1 MKFIKRIR
9 WAYLLLSVFLIG
21 MGVCLVMWPEL
32 STDMACMIVG
42 GGAMLFG
49 LVKIVFYFVRQVNAM
64 VEQYDF
70 SIGLLSIAAGAVLLI
85 HPEEMLRLL
94 PQVLAV
100 CMLVDCVFKLQV
112 VLDAKRL
119 DSALW
124 FMQLLAVMICIGWG
138 VCLLLQPF
146 GLDKYLSQ
154 MFAGG
159 LIAEGVLNLLT
170 VLFIAFTLKKEPV
183 IDVPTPIADPMHAV
197 KPMPAAVAPAPR
209 PEPEEEQTEI
219 EVSGIQVRDLI
230 DQSRETT
237 NQPEGKG
244 SIFSFFKK

>member
-119 DSALW
+119 GSALW

-146 GLDKYLSQ
+146 GLDKYMSQ
-154 MFAGG
+154 MFAGS

-183 IDVPTPIADPMHAV
+183 IDVPMPIADPMQAV
-197 KPMPAAVAPAPR
+197 KPMPVAVAPAPR
-209 PEPEEEQTEI
+209 PEPEEELPDVME
-219 EVSGIQVRDLI
+219 SGIQVRDLI
-230 DQSRETT
+230 EQSRETT

>member
-183 IDVPTPIADPMHAV
+183 IDVPMPIADPMHAV

>member
-119 DSALW
+119 GSALW

-183 IDVPTPIADPMHAV
+183 IDVPMPIADPMHAV

>member
-1 MKFIKRIR
+1 MKFLKRVR
-9 WAYLLLSVFLIG
+9 WAYLLLSVFLIAI
-21 MGVCLVMWPEL
+21 GVCLVMWPEL
-32 STDMACMIVG
+32 SADMACMVIG

-49 LVKIVFYFVRQVNAM
+49 LIKIIFYFVRQVNAM

-70 SIGLLSIAAGAVLLI
+70 STGVLSIAAGAVLLI

-119 DSALW
+119 GSGVW
-124 FMQLLAVMICIGWG
+124 FLQLLTVLICIGWG

-159 LIAEGVLNLLT
+159 LIADGVLNLLT
-170 VLFIAFTLKKEPV
+170 VLFIAFTVKKEAV
-183 IDVPTPIADPMHAV
+183 VDVPAPIAYPMQAV
-197 KPMPAAVAPAPR
+197 KPVPVAVAPAPR
-209 PEPEEEQTEI
+209 PEPEEELPDVVE
-219 EVSGIQVRDLI
+219 SGLQVRDLI
-230 DQSRETT
+230 EQSRETT

>member
-1 MKFIKRIR
+1 MKFLKRIR
-9 WAYLLLSVFLIG
+9 WAYLLLSIFLIG
-21 MGVCLVMWPEL
+21 IGVCLVMWPEL
-32 STDMACMIVG
+32 SADLACMVVG

-70 SIGLLSIAAGAVLLI
+70 SVGLLSIAAGAVLLI

-119 DSALW
+119 GSALW
-124 FMQLLAVMICIGWG
+124 FLQLLAVMICIGWG

-146 GLDKYLSQ
+146 GLDKYMSQ

-183 IDVPTPIADPMHAV
+183 IDVPMPIADPMQAV
-197 KPMPAAVAPAPR
+197 KPMPVAVAPAPR
-209 PEPEEEQTEI
+209 PEPEEELPDVME
-219 EVSGIQVRDLI
+219 SGIQVRDLI
-230 DQSRETT
+230 EQSRETT

>member
-9 WAYLLLSVFLIG
+9 WAYLLLSVFLVG
-21 MGVCLVMWPEL
+21 MGVCLIMWPEL
-32 STDMACMIVG
+32 STDMVCMIVG

-70 SIGLLSIAAGAVLLI
+70 STGLLSIAAGTVLLVQ
-85 HPEEMLRLL
+85 PDEMLRLL

-100 CMLVDCVFKLQV
+100 CMLVDCVFKIQV

-119 DSALW
+119 GSAVW
-124 FMQLLAVMICIGWG
+124 FLQLLAVMICIGWG

-159 LIAEGVLNLLT
+159 LIVEGVLNLLT

-183 IDVPTPIADPMHAV
+183 VNVPAPIADPMQAV

-209 PEPEEEQTEI
+209 PEPEEELPDVVE
-219 EVSGIQVRDLI
+219 SGIQVRDLI
-230 DQSRETT
+230 EQSREAT

-244 SIFSFFKK
+244 GIFSFFKK

>member
-70 SIGLLSIAAGAVLLI
+70 SVGLLSIAAGAVLLI

-183 IDVPTPIADPMHAV
+183 IDVPMPIADPMHAV

>member
-1 MKFIKRIR
+1 MKFLKRVR
-9 WAYLLLSVFLIG
+9 WAYLLLSIFLIG
-21 MGVCLVMWPEL
+21 IGVCLVMWPEL
-32 STDMACMIVG
+32 STDLACMVVG

-49 LVKIVFYFVRQVNAM
+49 LVKIVFYFVREVNAM

-70 SIGLLSIAAGAVLLI
+70 STGLLSIAAGAVLLI
-85 HPEEMLRLL
+85 HPEDMLRLL

-100 CMLVDCVFKLQV
+100 CMLVDCVFKIQV

-119 DSALW
+119 GSIMW
-124 FMQLLAVMICIGWG
+124 FMQLLVVMVCVGWG

-146 GLDKYLSQ
+146 GLDKYMSQ

-159 LIAEGVLNLLT
+159 LIADGVMNLLT
-170 VLFIAFTLKKEPV
+170 VLFIAFTVKK
-183 IDVPTPIADPMHAV
+183 VPEVNVPAPIADPMQSV
-197 KPMPAAVAPAPR
+197 KPVPVAVAPAPR
-209 PEPEEEQTEI
+209 PEPEEELPDVVE
-219 EVSGIQVRDLI
+219 SGIQVRDLI
-230 DQSRETT
+230 EESRAQT

>member
-1 MKFIKRIR
+1 MKFLKRVR
-9 WAYLLLSVFLIG
+9 WAYLLLSIFLIG
-21 MGVCLVMWPEL
+21 IGVCLVMWPEL
-32 STDMACMIVG
+32 STDLACMVVG

-49 LVKIVFYFVRQVNAM
+49 LVKIVFYFVREVNAM

-70 SIGLLSIAAGAVLLI
+70 STGLLSIAAGAVLLI
-85 HPEEMLRLL
+85 HPEDMLRLL

-100 CMLVDCVFKLQV
+100 CMLVDCVFKIQV

-119 DSALW
+119 GSIMW
-124 FMQLLAVMICIGWG
+124 FMQLLVVMVCVGWG

-146 GLDKYLSQ
+146 GLDKYMSQ

-159 LIAEGVLNLLT
+159 LIADGIMNLLT
-170 VLFIAFTLKKEPV
+170 VLFIAFTVKK
-183 IDVPTPIADPMHAV
+183 VPEVNVPAPIADPMQSV
-197 KPMPAAVAPAPR
+197 KPVPVAVAPAPR
-209 PEPEEEQTEI
+209 PEPEEELPDVVE
-219 EVSGIQVRDLI
+219 SGIQVRDLI
-230 DQSRETT
+230 EESRAQT